1 VNPEEF
7 GKSPSGRL
15 VKARTGYWAFVPAPL
30 PPDLNWTSPLVSLL
44 AEAERHLAR
53 LAALGGILPPPEL
66 LVQSFVRREAVL
78 SSRIEGTRA
87 SLVDLYD
94 FEAGQLELPDQ
105 PSDVREVHNYV
116 RALNYGLDRL
126 MNLPVSLRFIREI
139 HKVLMEGVRGEHL
152 TPGEFRRT
160 QNWIGPANSTIE
172 TAPYVPPPVDEML
185 PALVALET
193 TIHARSDLPLLV
205 RAGLIHYQFEAI
217 HPFLDGNGRIG
228 RLLMILLLHEWKL
241 LPRPLLYLSAYFESH
256 RPEYYDR
263 LLAVSQRGDWEGWL
277 RFFLEAVSTEAE
289 DASARGAQLQ
299 TLREQY
305 QSLLRGERAA
315 GRLLRALDVVF
326 EHPVLS
332 VRQME
337 AALEVPFL
345 TAQRYVEKLERL
357 GILRE
362 VTGRPRNRRYRA
374 DAILQVIN
382 RPMLTGESRGSA

>member
-1 VNPEEF
+1 MNPEEF

-44 AEAERHLAR
+44 AEAERHLAQ
-53 LAALGGILPPPEL
+53 LAALRGVLPPPEL
-66 LVQSFVRREAVL
+66 LVQPFVRREAVL

-94 FEAGQLELPDQ
+94 FEAGQLELPEQ

-126 MNLPVSLRFIREI
+126 MSLPVSLRFIREI
-139 HKVLMEGVRGEHL
+139 HKVLMEGVHGDHL

-172 TAPYVPPPVDEML
+172 TAPYVPPLVDEML
-185 PALVALET
+185 AALGALET
-193 TIHARSDLPLLV
+193 FMHGRSDLPHLV

-217 HPFLDGNGRIG
+217 HPFLDVNGRIG
-228 RLLMILLLHEWKL
+228 RLLMILLFHEWEL
-241 LPRPLLYLSAYFESH
+241 LRRPLLYLSAYFESH
-256 RPEYYDR
+256 RPQYYDR

-299 TLREQY
+299 KLREQY

-382 RPMLTGESRGSA
+382 RPILTGESRGSA

>member
-1 VNPEEF
+1 MNPEEF
-7 GKSPSGRL
+7 GMSPSGRL
-15 VKARTGYWAFVPAPL
+15 VKARTGYRAFVPAPL
-30 PPDLNWTSPLVSLL
+30 PPDLNWKSPLVSIL
-44 AEAERHLAR
+44 AEAERHLAQ
-53 LAALGGILPPPEL
+53 LAALSGVLPPPEL
-66 LVQSFVRREAVL
+66 LVQPFVRREAVL

-126 MNLPVSLRFIREI
+126 MSLPVSLRFIREI

-172 TAPYVPPPVDEML
+172 TAPYVPPPVVEML
-185 PALVALET
+185 PALGALET

-256 RPEYYDR
+256 RPQYYDR

-277 RFFLEAVSTEAE
+277 RFFLQAVSTEAE

-305 QSLLRGERAA
+305 HSLLRGERAA

-374 DAILQVIN
+374 DAIL
-382 RPMLTGESRGSA
+382 